1 MVQLAIDEDILRYH
15 KTLLVWTMKVD
26 KHKVV
31 AASDKKS
38 LQKKPEE
45 ELVTNKV
52 TQVKSSE
59 AKRRKELIDSR
70 L

>member
-38 LQKKPEE
+38 L
-45 ELVTNKV
+45 
-52 TQVKSSE
+52 
-59 AKRRKELIDSR
+59 
-70 L
+70 

>member
-1 MVQLAIDEDILRYH
+1 
-15 KTLLVWTMKVD
+15 MKVD

-38 LQKKPEE
+38 IQVEE
-45 ELVTNKV
+45 V